1 MSELPSGTVTFL
13 FTDIEGSTR
22 LLDEL
27 GPEGYAQAL
36 VEHRSRLRDAFGR
49 HGGVEVDT
57 QGDAFFVAFPTAP
70 GALAAAA
77 EAQASLAAGPV
88 QVRMALHT
96 GTPLVTEDGYVGVD
110 VHRAARIAAA
120 GHGAQVLVSATTAS
134 LLDENGLRDL
144 GEHRFKDLAAAERV
158 YQLGEAE
165 FPPLR
170 SLYRTNLPEPATPFL
185 GRERELAE
193 VTTLLQRED
202 VRILTL
208 TGSGGT
214 GKTRLALQAAAETAE
229 EYQDGI
235 TWVPLSALGDPAL
248 ALTAVAQAMDIQEE
262 VGQALADTLAARLA
276 GTRSLFLIDNV
287 EHLLPAVAPELARL
301 RDADGPT
308 LLVTS
313 RERLRL
319 DGEQVWPVPPLDEAD
334 GVALFCARARS
345 LDPSFTPTAEVDELC
360 ARLDNLPLAL
370 ELAAARTS
378 LFSPAQLLDRLAQRL
393 DLLKGGREVEPRHM
407 TLRATI
413 AWSYELLDEQEQQL
427 FCRLSAFP
435 AGCSY
440 EVAEAVCDADPDT
453 LQSLIDKS
461 LVRRRDTEDA
471 PRYWMLETIR
481 EYAEE
486 LLEEHGEAASMRERV
501 IDAAVDFAV
510 AAEPGWRTGEG
521 LTWLRRFRLELDNL
535 RQAIHWALEDGGGP
549 RALTICAYLGWLWQ
563 AGGLLR
569 EGFESTER
577 ALAGAHDVEPGLEG
591 YGLLTLGV
599 LVADLGRRRASEDF
613 LRRSLPLL
621 SQKGYGHVH
630 AYALYALGY
639 SLSTH
644 IPGEADALLRQAETE
659 ARTLGDPA
667 LAGMV
672 LAGLAAHASRTG
684 DQSSARTLLE
694 EALSL
699 VENRAH
705 RVHTL
710 TSLAVVEFG
719 DGALERAHE
728 LVQEARGLAEQNELS
743 RELRFIDLTSAYI
756 ELVRGN
762 TEEADRY
769 LASLRQALDESGAR
783 RLLAPLIL
791 GNAALCVQRGEIE
804 KAIETWSRAESVTQE
819 QGVEWDYEDRLLIE
833 QLLEPL
839 RSLRSE
845 EEFQRCWEAGQA
857 ASTDDRT

>member
-36 VEHRSRLRDAFGR
+36 VEHRSHLRDAFAR

-77 EAQASLAAGPV
+77 EAQTSLAAGPV

-96 GTPLVTEDGYVGVD
+96 GTPLVTDDGYVGVD

-120 GHGAQVLVSATTAS
+120 GHGAQVLVSATTAA
-134 LLDENGLRDL
+134 LLDKNGLRDL

-158 YQLGEAE
+158 YQLGEAD

-170 SLYRTNLPEPATPFL
+170 SLYRTNLPVPATPFL

-193 VTTLLQRED
+193 VTALLERED
-202 VRILTL
+202 VRVVTL

-214 GKTRLALQAAAETAE
+214 GKTRLALQAAAAAAE
-229 EYQDGI
+229 DYPDGI
-235 TWVPLSALGDPAL
+235 TWVPFGALGDPAL
-248 ALTAVAQAMDIQEE
+248 ALTTVAQALEVSEE
-262 VGQALADTLAARLA
+262 PGRELADTLAAELA
-276 GTRSLFLIDNV
+276 GTRALFVLDNV
-287 EHLLPAVAPELARL
+287 EHLLPAVAGELARL

-313 RERLRL
+313 RERLKL
-319 DGEQVWPVPPLDEAD
+319 DGEHVWPVPPLDEAD
-334 GVALFCARARS
+334 GVALFAARARA
-345 LDPSFTPTAEVDELC
+345 LDPSFRSTTEVGELC

-393 DLLKGGREVEPRHM
+393 DLLEGGRDAEPRHL

-413 AWSYELLDEQEQQL
+413 AWSYDLLGKTEQRL
-427 FCRLSAFP
+427 FRCLSVFP

-440 EVAEAVCDADPDT
+440 EAAESLCNAEPDT

-461 LVRRRDTEDA
+461 LVRRRDMEDG

-481 EYAEE
+481 EFAGE
-486 LLEEHGEAASMRERV
+486 LLEGHGEAATARDRL
-501 IDAAVDFAV
+501 IDMSVEFAI
-510 AAEPGWRTGEG
+510 AAEPGWRTADGPK
-521 LTWLRRFRLELDNL
+521 WLRRFRLELDNL
-535 RQAIHWALEDGGGP
+535 RQAIHWAVDAGDGR
-549 RALTICAYLGWLWQ
+549 RALALCAYLGWLWQ
-563 AGGLLR
+563 ATGLLR
-569 EGFESTER
+569 EGFESIEL
-577 ALAGAHDVEPGLEG
+577 ALARGNGVDPELDGYAWLALGALAAERGQRKAGEEL
-591 YGLLTLGV
+591 
-599 LVADLGRRRASEDF
+599 
-613 LRRSLPLL
+613 LRRSLPVLEQGRDRHVYVYALHRLAQLL
-621 SQKGYGHVH
+621 ST
-630 AYALYALGY
+630 Y
-639 SLSTH
+639 S
-644 IPGEADALLRQAETE
+644 PGEAEASLRQAETE
-659 ARTLGDPA
+659 ARALGDRT
-667 LAGMV
+667 LVGMV
-672 LAGLAAHASRTG
+672 LGGLAAHASRTG
-684 DQSSARTLLE
+684 RGDSARTLLE
-694 EALSL
+694 EALTL
-699 VENRAH
+699 VEH
-705 RVHTL
+705 PGQRVA
-710 TSLAVVEFG
+710 SLADLAGVEFG
-719 DGALERAHE
+719 NGALERAHE
-728 LVQEARGLAEQNELS
+728 LVGEARSLAELNELS
-743 RELRFIDLTSAYI
+743 RELRFINLTAAYI

-762 TEEADRY
+762 TEEAELY
-769 LASLRQALDESGAR
+769 LTSLRKAVDESGAK

-791 GNAALCVQRGEIE
+791 GDAALCARRGEVE
-804 KAIETWSRAESVTQE
+804 TAIETWSRAETLAQR
-819 QGVEWDYEDRLLIE
+819 QGDEWDYEERHLIE

-845 EEFQRCWEAGQA
+845 EEFQRCWSAGQA